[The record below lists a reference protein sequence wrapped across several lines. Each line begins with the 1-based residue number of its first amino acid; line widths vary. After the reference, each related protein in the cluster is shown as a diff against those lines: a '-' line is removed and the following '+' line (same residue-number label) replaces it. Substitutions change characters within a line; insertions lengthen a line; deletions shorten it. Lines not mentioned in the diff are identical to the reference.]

1 MVNNEYILCEPYFV
15 RSVENNMIMIHIPRK
30 EKQFQESSY
39 VLLYIYM

>member
-1 MVNNEYILCEPYFV
+1 MVNNEYILCEV
-15 RSVENNMIMIHIPRK
+15 TSVENNMIMIHIPRK